1 MFHDGMFYI
10 PDLIWPAESTRQIL
24 PDPTRRPFRI
34 PFQRKGAKAQRSQD
48 AKPAAFFFAP

>member
-10 PDLIWPAESTRQIL
+10 PDLIWPAESTRHIL